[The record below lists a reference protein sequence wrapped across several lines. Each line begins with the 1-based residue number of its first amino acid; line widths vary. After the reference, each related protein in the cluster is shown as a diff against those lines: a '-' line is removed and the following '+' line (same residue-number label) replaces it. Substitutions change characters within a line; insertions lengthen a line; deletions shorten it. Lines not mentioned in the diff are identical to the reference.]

1 MTAQEFCNKTI
12 KDDVIVL
19 PEDVEKMLI
28 DFAKIKCD
36 ELKELYDSNIKRKC
50 SVALQNQLLNVKK
63 IEF

>member
-36 ELKELYDSNIKRKC
+36 ELKERYESNIKRKC

-63 IEF
+63 LEF